1 MAWNAVVMSES
12 DMVTTGHIPPPHE
25 QALLRSVR
33 LDVIF
38 GRGERLDCSWAYEL
52 CSPFWRLYVNREAGA
67 ELEIEGRRIS
77 LLPETIYLLPA
88 GLRFTTRLARGVKS
102 VWQDYLHFEV
112 AGFPPALL
120 RRMFPAPVMLP
131 KNSEL
136 LAALASW
143 RESFADRSGE
153 ELVRRLRSLALVHSA
168 FALGCSLASAEGR
181 AVWAAWLALPPVVSP
196 ALSRIELRP
205 EAPPG
210 NEKLAALCGLG
221 TRQFLR
227 RFSEAVGLSPGQYAL
242 ERRVALA
249 AEALARGPEPVEVIA
264 ARLGFA
270 DRFHFSKTFRARVGM
285 PPVAYRRMHG
295 VPAQVVRPAG

>member
-1 MAWNAVVMSES
+1 MIN
-12 DMVTTGHIPPPHE
+12 TGHIPPPQQH
-25 QALLRSVR
+25 ALLRSVK

-38 GRGERLDCSWAYEL
+38 GRGELLDCSWAYEL

-131 KNSEL
+131 KNPEL
-136 LAALASW
+136 LATLASW
-143 RESFADRSGE
+143 RESFTDRSGE

-168 FALGCSLASAEGR
+168 FALGCSLASSEGR

-196 ALSRIELRP
+196 ALSQIELRP

-295 VPAQVVRPAG
+295 VPAEFVRPAG